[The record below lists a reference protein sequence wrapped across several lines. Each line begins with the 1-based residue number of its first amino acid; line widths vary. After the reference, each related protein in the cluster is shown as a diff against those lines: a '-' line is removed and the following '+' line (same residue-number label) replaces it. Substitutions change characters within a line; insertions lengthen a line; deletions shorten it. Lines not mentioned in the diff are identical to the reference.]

1 MLLLYF
7 QKSSFGAFFSG
18 RLSGLRFV
26 CPIVK
31 GPFIQTQEQVM
42 FYDTDAAGVV
52 HNISYLRF
60 IEKNRTLLGSELGLD
75 YKEMAGSGIYGAL
88 LRIEIDYLRPG
99 RLGEDLQ
106 VSGWLEEATK
116 VKFWC
121 RFEIHRAE
129 DSELLVTS
137 RQELALVKMP
147 EGKPTRLPSEWG
159 KYI

>member
-1 MLLLYF
+1 
-7 QKSSFGAFFSG
+7 
-18 RLSGLRFV
+18 
-26 CPIVK
+26 
-31 GPFIQTQEQVM
+31 M

-147 EGKPTRLPSEWG
+147 EGKPTRLPAEWG

>member
-18 RLSGLRFV
+18 RLSGLRLV

-137 RQELALVKMP
+137 RQELALVKML

>member
-1 MLLLYF
+1 
-7 QKSSFGAFFSG
+7 
-18 RLSGLRFV
+18 
-26 CPIVK
+26 
-31 GPFIQTQEQVM
+31 M

-75 YKEMAGSGIYGAL
+75 YKEMTVSGIYGAV
-88 LRIEIDYLRPG
+88 LRIEIDYRRPG
-99 RLGEDLQ
+99 RLGENLQ
-106 VSGWLEEATK
+106 VSGWLDEVQK

-121 RFEIHRAE
+121 GFEIHRAE
-129 DSELLVTS
+129 DNELLVAS

-147 EGKPTRLPSEWG
+147 EAKPTRLPADWG

>member
-1 MLLLYF
+1 
-7 QKSSFGAFFSG
+7 
-18 RLSGLRFV
+18 
-26 CPIVK
+26 VK
-31 GPFIQTQEQVM
+31 GPRIETREQVM

-75 YKEMAGSGIYGAL
+75 YKEMAGSGIYGAV
-88 LRIEIDYLRPG
+88 LRIEIDYRRPG
-99 RLGEDLQ
+99 LLGEDLQ
-106 VSGWLEEATK
+106 VRGWLEEVTK

-121 RFEIHRAE
+121 GFEIYRAE
-129 DSELLVTS
+129 NNELLVSS

-147 EGKPTRLPSEWG
+147 EGKPTRLPADWE

>member
-1 MLLLYF
+1 M
-7 QKSSFGAFFSG
+7 
-18 RLSGLRFV
+18 
-26 CPIVK
+26 K
-31 GPFIQTQEQVM
+31 GPRIETREQVM

-75 YKEMAGSGIYGAL
+75 YKEMAVSGIYGAV
-88 LRIEIDYLRPG
+88 LRIEIDYRRPG
-99 RLGEDLQ
+99 RLGENLQ
-106 VSGWLEEATK
+106 VSGWLDEVQK

-121 RFEIHRAE
+121 GFEIHRAE
-129 DSELLVTS
+129 DNELLVAS

-147 EGKPTRLPSEWG
+147 KAKPTRLPADWG

>member
-1 MLLLYF
+1 M
-7 QKSSFGAFFSG
+7 
-18 RLSGLRFV
+18 
-26 CPIVK
+26 VK
-31 GPFIQTQEQVM
+31 GPRIETREQVM

-75 YKEMAGSGIYGAL
+75 YKEMAGSGIYGAV
-88 LRIEIDYLRPG
+88 LRIEIDYRSPG
-99 RLGEDLQ
+99 RLGENLQ
-106 VSGWLEEATK
+106 VRGWLEEVTK

-121 RFEIHRAE
+121 EFEIYRAE
-129 DSELLVTS
+129 NNELLVSS

-147 EGKPTRLPSEWG
+147 EGKPTRLPADWK

>member
-1 MLLLYF
+1 M
-7 QKSSFGAFFSG
+7 
-18 RLSGLRFV
+18 
-26 CPIVK
+26 VK
-31 GPFIQTQEQVM
+31 GPRIETREQVM

-75 YKEMAGSGIYGAL
+75 YKEMSGSGIYGAV
-88 LRIEIDYLRPG
+88 LRIEIDYRRPG

-106 VSGWLEEATK
+106 VSGWLEEVKK

-121 RFEIHRAE
+121 GFEIHRTE
-129 DSELLVTS
+129 DNELLVAS

-147 EGKPTRLPSEWG
+147 EGKPTRLPADWE